1 MSRAKLA
8 ACMLLMIAAVD
19 AAEGQRIDQVKQAVW
34 EYCQDHDVPAIMAM
48 TKKVKEMAMETTKK
62 AV

>member
-1 MSRAKLA
+1 VSKAKLA

-19 AAEGQRIDQVKQAVW
+19 AAEGQRIDQVKRAVW

-48 TKKVKEMAMETTKK
+48 AKKIEEVSA
-62 AV
+62 

>member
-19 AAEGQRIDQVKQAVW
+19 AAEGQRADQVKQAVW
-34 EYCQDHDVPAIMAM
+34 EYCQDRDVPAIMAM